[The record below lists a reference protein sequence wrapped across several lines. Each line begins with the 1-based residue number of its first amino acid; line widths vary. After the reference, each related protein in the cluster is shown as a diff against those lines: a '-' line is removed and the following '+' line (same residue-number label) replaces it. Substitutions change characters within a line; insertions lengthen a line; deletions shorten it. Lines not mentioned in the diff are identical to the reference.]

1 MVDAVVREVCY
12 SVCRPQKAQ
21 HGLYWAAGERNLVF
35 YADDGRVVGQDHEW
49 VQDALMVTVA
59 MFRMMGLETNLD
71 KTNSMV
77 CTSRFVW
84 GEWGEQAYMQQAT
97 GKRVTFRERKNIQV
111 ICTK

>member
-12 SVCRPQKAQ
+12 SVCRPEKAK

-35 YADDGRVVGQDHEW
+35 YANDGRIVGQDHEW

-84 GEWGEQAYMQQAT
+84 GE
-97 GKRVTFRERKNIQV
+97 
-111 ICTK
+111 